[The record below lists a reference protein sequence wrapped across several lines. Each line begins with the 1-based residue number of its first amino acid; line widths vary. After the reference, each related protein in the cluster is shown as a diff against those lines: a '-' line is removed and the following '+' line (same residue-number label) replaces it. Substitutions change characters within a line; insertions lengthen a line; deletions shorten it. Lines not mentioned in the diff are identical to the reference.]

1 MSVFVVEIEFDWS
14 ILFGQLEIVSQ
25 IVELFA
31 YFALGIEFENSWF
44 GYIIGSLLDFHCFED
59 MCW

>member
-1 MSVFVVEIEFDWS
+1 MSVFIVEIEFDRS

-31 YFALGIEFENSWF
+31 YFALGIEFENSWL
-44 GYIIGSLLDFHCFED
+44 GYIIGSL
-59 MCW
+59 